1 MSDDE
6 KNESSTKLR
15 ARIAAGSRKATY
27 NEGEF
32 IFREGEL
39 GDTAFVLLDGTV
51 QISRRD
57 DGKTIPIGIVNVGGI
72 FGEMALIDDGKRMAS
87 AQAVGVST
95 EALVISRR
103 VFEEKLESADPF
115 LRALISILTKRV
127 RPTASK

>member
-72 FGEMALIDDGKRMAS
+72 FGEMALIDDGERMAS

-115 LRALISILTKRV
+115 LRASIGILTKRV
-127 RPTASK
+127 RPMVSK

>member
-1 MSDDE
+1 MSDDGKDE
-6 KNESSTKLR
+6 GPTKLR

-27 NEGEF
+27 NDGDF
-32 IFREGEL
+32 IFREGEA

-51 QISRRD
+51 QISRHD

-72 FGEMALIDDGKRMAS
+72 FGEMALIDDGERMAS
-87 AQAVGVST
+87 ARAVGEAT

>member
-51 QISRRD
+51 QISRHD

-72 FGEMALIDDGKRMAS
+72 FGEMALIDDGERMAS

-115 LRALISILTKRV
+115 LRALIGILTKRV
-127 RPTASK
+127 RPIDSK

>member
-6 KNESSTKLR
+6 TNEGPTKLR
-15 ARIAAGSRKATY
+15 ARISAGSRKTTY
-27 NEGEF
+27 KDGEF
-32 IFREGEL
+32 IFREGES

-51 QISRRD
+51 QISRRV

-72 FGEMALIDDGKRMAS
+72 FGEMALIDDGERMAS
-87 AQAVGVST
+87 ARAVGVVT

>member
-6 KNESSTKLR
+6 KNEGSTKLR

-27 NEGEF
+27 NDGEF
-32 IFREGEL
+32 IFREGEA
-39 GDTAFVLLDGTV
+39 GDTAFVLLAGTV

-72 FGEMALIDDGKRMAS
+72 FGEMALIDDGERMAS
-87 AQAVGVST
+87 AQAVGIST

-103 VFEEKLESADPF
+103 IFEEKLESADPF
-115 LRALISILTKRV
+115 LRALIGILTKRV
-127 RPTASK
+127 RPLVGK

>member
-115 LRALISILTKRV
+115 LRALIGILTKRV
-127 RPTASK
+127 RPMVSK

>member
-6 KNESSTKLR
+6 KNEGSTKLR

-27 NEGEF
+27 NDGEF
-32 IFREGEL
+32 IFREGEA
-39 GDTAFVLLDGTV
+39 GDTAFVLLAGTV

-72 FGEMALIDDGKRMAS
+72 FGEMALIDDGERMAS
-87 AQAVGVST
+87 AQAVGIST

-103 VFEEKLESADPF
+103 VFEEKLDSADPF
-115 LRALISILTKRV
+115 LRALIGILTKRV
-127 RPTASK
+127 RPMVSK

>member
-6 KNESSTKLR
+6 KDEGPTKLR
-15 ARIAAGSRKATY
+15 ARIAAGSRKGTY
-27 NEGEF
+27 KDGEF
-32 IFREGEL
+32 IFREGES
-39 GDTAFVLLDGTV
+39 GDTAFVLLDGMV
-51 QISRRD
+51 QISRHD

-72 FGEMALIDDGKRMAS
+72 FGEMALIDDGERMAS

-115 LRALISILTKRV
+115 LRALIGILTKRV
-127 RPTASK
+127 RPMVSK

>member
-15 ARIAAGSRKATY
+15 ARISAGSRKATY

-72 FGEMALIDDGKRMAS
+72 FGEMALIDDGERMAS

-115 LRALISILTKRV
+115 LRALIGILTKRV
-127 RPTASK
+127 RPMVSK

>member
-51 QISRRD
+51 QISRHD

-72 FGEMALIDDGKRMAS
+72 FGEMALIDDGERMAS

-115 LRALISILTKRV
+115 LRALIGILTKRV
-127 RPTASK
+127 RPMVSK